1 MTYWTKTLKNFCF
14 NLEKTGLTFDE
25 SQGGLVTALTNVT
38 MCSTIMQL
46 ISLLILTMTS
56 NIFKRKISIRSNNT
70 ELDAVHA

>member
-1 MTYWTKTLKNFCF
+1 MTYLAKTLTNFCF

-25 SQGGLVTALTNVT
+25 GLVTALNNVT

-70 ELDAVHA
+70 

>member
-1 MTYWTKTLKNFCF
+1 MTYWTKTLTNFCF

-70 ELDAVHA
+70 

>member
-1 MTYWTKTLKNFCF
+1 MTYWTKTLTNFCF

-56 NIFKRKISIRSNNT
+56 NIFKRKISIR
-70 ELDAVHA
+70 

>member
-1 MTYWTKTLKNFCF
+1 MMTYWTKTLTNFCF

-70 ELDAVHA
+70 